1 MPNSSQ
7 TLRIRLHLLPQ
18 FCHAKSALQSLASHN
33 PPLLPH
39 NILAPACFPVHWEN
53 CFATRKSPG
62 VSCIRIRCFS
72 HIFQPDTSD
81 FHAQVAYLHSE
92 LPLRTLFI
100 YHCLFRI
107 PLYFL
112 MLLFSTTHVTYLHSQ
127 LCVSRIVY
135 IPLFI

>member
-7 TLRIRLHLLPQ
+7 TLHVRLHLLSQ
-18 FCHAKSALQSLASHN
+18 FCHTKSALQSLASNN

-39 NILAPACFPVHWEN
+39 NILVSACFPVHWEN
-53 CFATRKSPG
+53 CFAMRKLPS

-92 LPLRTLFI
+92 LPLCTLFI
-100 YHCLFRI
+100 YYCLFRI

-112 MLLFSTTHVTYLHSQ
+112 MLLISTTYVTYLHSQ
-127 LCVSRIVY
+127 LRVSHIVY